1 MKHIVFDIDGTLIE
15 TATSHYRGLEDM
27 LREKMGR
34 EYSMEEIAFSY
45 GIPGI
50 DTLNQL
56 NVPEPEKALKRWQ
69 ECMEGYQHTVRVFPG
84 IVALLTKLR
93 EAGFGLGIVT
103 SKTRWEYNELFLPYG
118 LGEFFPIS
126 VAVEDTTEHK
136 PQGEPLQK
144 YAQLAGADMA
154 DVIYVGDTIYD
165 FSCANNAGAGFILAG
180 WGAVNPVG
188 ARDVA
193 DQPEDVMK
201 FI

>member
-34 EYSMEEIAFSY
+34 EYTMEEIAFSY

-50 DTLNQL
+50 DTLEKL

-84 IVALLTKLR
+84 IVQLLTKLKA
-93 EAGFGLGIVT
+93 EGYGMGIVT

-126 VAVEDTTEHK
+126 IVVEDTTEHK

-144 YAQLAGADMA
+144 YAALAGAA
-154 DVIYVGDTIYD
+154 IEDVTYVGDTVYD
-165 FSCANNAGAGFILAG
+165 FLCAKNAGANFILAG
-180 WGAVNPVG
+180 WGAINPVD
-188 ARDVA
+188 AEAVA
-193 DQPEDVMK
+193 DKPEDVVN